1 MTADR
6 PHTQIIVMAKAPR
19 PGLAKT
25 RLIPALGPAGA
36 ARLAQQMLVHAVAA
50 AVESGVGDVTLCV
63 TPDVHDPAF
72 TALADAHGVRLI
84 EQGAGDLGERMAR
97 AFAQVLQAL
106 QDGQRAVMIG
116 TDAPAV
122 DATMLRQATRALD
135 THDAVLAPAAD
146 GGYALIG
153 LRQFHPAL
161 FDSMP
166 WSTQAL
172 MARTRSALQA
182 LGLRHHELPTVH
194 DVDEPQDLVHVPAT
208 WLNPPARP

>member
-1 MTADR
+1 
-6 PHTQIIVMAKAPR
+6 
-19 PGLAKT
+19 
-25 RLIPALGPAGA
+25 
-36 ARLAQQMLVHAVAA
+36 
-50 AVESGVGDVTLCV
+50 
-63 TPDVHDPAF
+63 
-72 TALADAHGVRLI
+72 
-84 EQGAGDLGERMAR
+84 MAR

-122 DATMLRQATRALD
+122 DATMLRWAAQALD

-172 MARTRSALQA
+172 MARTRSVLQA